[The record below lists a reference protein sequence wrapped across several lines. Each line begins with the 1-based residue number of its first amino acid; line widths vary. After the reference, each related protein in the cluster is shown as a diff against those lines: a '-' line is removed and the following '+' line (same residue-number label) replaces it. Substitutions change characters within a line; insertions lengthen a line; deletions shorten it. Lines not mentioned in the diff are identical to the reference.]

1 MAYEPE
7 NENDNQHETEN
18 ATKSTMSVAVTM
30 IAATGKQK
38 NQQYNE
44 KDGQH
49 GPSPNVSTELNLAT
63 IAYVARTRASQS
75 PSSTEASA
83 RTGTKRRSVNLRNN

>member
-7 NENDNQHETEN
+7 DENDNQYKTQN
-18 ATKSTMSVAVTM
+18 ATKSTMSAAVTV

-38 NQQYNE
+38 NQQYDE

-49 GPSPNVSTELNLAT
+49 GPSPNVSTELNLVT
-63 IAYVARTRASQS
+63 IALCGPCQR
-75 PSSTEASA
+75 
-83 RTGTKRRSVNLRNN
+83 